1 LADTYFEIQDFDE
14 GLKYM
19 ETSQEFTGLGMPVF
33 MAFGWAGEETAIKY
47 ALSQLEL
54 FALKLHGNLP
64 QAMQEE
70 LPYVGL
76 SEEIQSSYMAA
87 AEAIDDDVHIL
98 INARPASLEVQ
109 VALTNKEA
117 LTKCWKQLTKKPDSF
132 QQLLAGL
139 ETEWTLRVQ
148 QIHINE
154 DTGDRGHYQDIFK
167 DSQTVLDKER
177 AQEIFE
183 KAEYLNSED
192 QWVVPIYLSQ
202 RIPAEQA
209 SVMQGEI
216 IPVMV
221 ERLSPLAPVIV
232 MLRGRSARKA
242 VRAAATKKPTKKPL
256 SELTVAAPPAAIEP
270 PTAEGFTFISQL
282 KPLHIRRGFINM
294 TPEYWPFFAINA
306 RTESRHV
313 TVISE
318 SLRDEDS
325 SVWRLQPN
333 NMARLVLSPR
343 AQRWLE
349 ENFVAG
355 DSIQLTATKNSAD
368 EIQIVLDMTG

>member
-1 LADTYFEIQDFDE
+1 
-14 GLKYM
+14 M
-19 ETSQEFTGLGMPVF
+19 ETSQEFIGLGMPVF

-54 FALKLHGNLP
+54 FALKLHNGLP

-87 AEAIDDDVHIL
+87 EEAVDDDVHIL
-98 INARPASLEVQ
+98 FNARPASLEVQ
-109 VALTNKEA
+109 LALTNKAA
-117 LTKCWKQLTKKPDSF
+117 LVKCWKQLTKKPDSF
-132 QQLLAGL
+132 QQLLANL
-139 ETEWTLRVQ
+139 ESEWTLRVQ

-154 DTGDRGHYQDIFK
+154 ETGDQGHYQDIYK
-167 DSQTVLDKER
+167 DSQTVLDKQQ

-209 SVMQGEI
+209 SIMQGEI
-216 IPVMV
+216 IPIMV
-221 ERLSPLAPVIV
+221 ERLSPLAPVIA

-242 VRAAATKKPTKKPL
+242 VRAAATKKPAKKPL
-256 SELTVAAPPAAIEP
+256 AELTVSPPPAKVEP
-270 PTAEGFTFISQL
+270 PTAEGFTFISEL
-282 KPLHIRRGFINM
+282 KPLHIRRGFVNM
-294 TPEYWPFFAINA
+294 TPEHWPFFAINA
-306 RTESRHV
+306 RTESRRV
-313 TVISE
+313 TVITE

-333 NMARLVLSPR
+333 NLARLVLSSR
-343 AQRWLE
+343 VQRWLE

-355 DSIQLTATKNSAD
+355 ENIQLTATKNSAD
-368 EIQIVLDMTG
+368 EIQIVLDMSG